1 MPAAPTV
8 PVAGHCR
15 LSGAL
20 GAEDAAPMVPDT
32 LVNEGPLVEP
42 PIPSE
47 RPKIKG
53 SLPDD
58 DDDDFSIDLEDN
70 NDHPFENLDD

>member
-1 MPAAPTV
+1 
-8 PVAGHCR
+8 
-15 LSGAL
+15 L

-42 PIPSE
+42 PTPSE

-58 DDDDFSIDLEDN
+58 DDDDF
-70 NDHPFENLDD
+70 